1 MKSIARFAVNN
12 PVTVLMLVL
21 AIILLGFISF
31 GKLGTDLFPDLNTP
45 KIYIELKAG
54 EKPPE
59 EIEKNYV
66 DQIESLAMRQSDVT
80 SVSSVSRGG
89 SAVITVEYAWNK
101 DMDEAFLDL
110 QKELSSFSQNSDLE
124 DFTISQYDPN
134 ASPVMIVA
142 LRNERIENM
151 DELRKVAENYVR
163 NELVRIEGVAD
174 VRIVGKEES
183 EVVIETSKYLLES
196 FGLTTDAIAA
206 QIMNYNRNVSGGSIV
221 DMGTKY
227 VVKGVSVLES
237 ADDLR
242 NIIVG
247 FKSPAPS
254 GSGPASSSGL
264 TAGQTAGR
272 TAGQTASGIRV
283 PVYLRDVA
291 SISFENKDPENI
303 VTINGERCIGLSIY
317 KEPKFNT
324 VDVVESLT
332 DAFDQLGKALP
343 GYEFTKVLDQGTYI
357 KNSIGEVKNTLII
370 GIFLAV
376 LVLYVFL
383 RRIGVTLVISLA
395 IPISIIATFNLMYFS
410 DLTLNIMTLGGL
422 ALGAG
427 MLVDNAIV
435 VLENITRNREE
446 GMPMKE
452 AIITGTSQVGG
463 AIAASTI
470 TTIVVFLPIV
480 YLKDASSEMFRD
492 QAWTVAFALISSLV
506 VAMLVIPMLVS
517 TLLPSEKKKSI
528 ASGALKFTGYGK
540 FLGRILDK
548 RITVILLSVVM
559 LGAAA
564 LLFPKL
570 GSEFMPRSES
580 AEFTVRLKLPEG
592 TSLERTNNT
601 AVRTE
606 EIIKSLLAGKVRLIY
621 TQSGSD
627 NTSSLSLASESGGE
641 NTASLKVIMQEEFAS
656 ETEQAISRVQS
667 YLGTIPGMEVSF
679 SREETA
685 LQSSLGTTESP
696 FALEISGKDFAE
708 MERILRESETLLKE
722 SKGLYN
728 ITTSLDEGTP
738 EVQVEIDRFKTSY
751 YGVTVESVVNQVRG
765 YLQGASAG
773 NFEKDGELKDITIKL
788 GDLSLN
794 QLKDLIITAGNVK
807 VPLSEI
813 AGISTITSPREITRR
828 NQSRTCYIY
837 AMADK
842 DQPFD
847 KVIREA
853 GLSLR
858 SVPLPSDY
866 KMDFTGEELKR
877 RESMSNLT
885 FALVL
890 SIVLVFMVLASQFE
904 SIIQP
909 FMVMLT
915 IPLAGVGTII
925 TFFILGKPLN
935 MMAYIGIIML
945 AGIAVN
951 NAILLIDR
959 INQLREEGTPKR
971 DAIILAGSQRI
982 RPILMTSLTTIL
994 ALIPLTI
1001 GLGESASL
1009 RSPMALA
1016 VIGGLFSSTLLTL
1029 IVIPC
1034 VYWVFD
1040 SFSEKLT
1047 GSRKTNNE
1055 LIKKA

>member
-66 DQIESLAMRQSDVT
+66 DQIESLAMRQSDVA

-89 SAVITVEYAWNK
+89 TAIITVEYSWNK

-134 ASPVMIVA
+134 ASPVMIVG
-142 LRNERIENM
+142 LRNPRIENM

-183 EVVIETSKYLLES
+183 EVVIETNKYLLES

-227 VVKGVSVLES
+227 VVKGVSVLE
-237 ADDLR
+237 DTEDLQ

-247 FKSPAPS
+247 FKTSAPAVS
-254 GSGPASSSGL
+254 GQSV
-264 TAGQTAGR
+264 AGQA
-272 TAGQTASGIRV
+272 AGQAAGNTSTGERV

-291 SISFENKDPENI
+291 RIGYDNKDPENI

-317 KEPKFNT
+317 KEPKYNT
-324 VDVVESLT
+324 VDVVLSLT
-332 DAFDQLGKALP
+332 TAFDQLGKALP
-343 GYEFTKVLDQGTYI
+343 GYEFIRVLDQGTYI
-357 KNSIGEVKNTLII
+357 QNSIGEVKNTLLI

-376 LVLYVFL
+376 IVLYVFL

-410 DLTLNIMTLGGL
+410 NLTLNIMTLGGL

-435 VLENITRNREE
+435 VLENITRNRDE
-446 GMPMKE
+446 GLPLKE
-452 AIITGTSQVGG
+452 AIITGTAQVGG
-463 AIAASTI
+463 AITASTI

-480 YLKDASSEMFRD
+480 YLRDASSEMFRD
-492 QAWTVAFALISSLV
+492 QAWTVAFALISSLI

-517 TLLPSEKKKSI
+517 TLLPSEKKKTVTVN
-528 ASGALKFTGYGK
+528 ALNFTGYDK
-540 FLGRILDK
+540 YLGRILKK
-548 RITVILLSVVM
+548 RKLVILLSVII
-559 LGAAA
+559 LGATG
-564 LLFPKL
+564 LLVPRL

-580 AEFTVRLKLPEG
+580 AEFTVRLSLPEG

-606 EIIKSLLAGKVRLIY
+606 EIINSLLGEKVRLIY

-627 NTSSLSLASESGGE
+627 NTSSMSLSSGSKGE
-641 NTASLKVIMQEEFAS
+641 NNASLKVILEDEFAS
-656 ETEQAISRVQS
+656 ETEDAITLVQS
-667 YLGTIPGMEVSF
+667 YLGTIPDVEVSF

-696 FALEISGKDFAE
+696 FALEISGKDFSE
-708 MERILRESETLLKE
+708 MERILRESEAILRE
-722 SKGLYN
+722 NEGLSN

-738 EVQVEIDRFKTSY
+738 EVEVEIDRFKTSY
-751 YGVTVESVVNQVRG
+751 YGVTVENVINQVRG
-765 YLQGASAG
+765 YLQGAAAG
-773 NFEKDGELKDITIKL
+773 TFEKDGELKDITIKL
-788 GDLSLN
+788 GDISLS
-794 QLKDLIITAGNVK
+794 QLSDLIITAGNIK

-813 AGISTITSPREITRR
+813 ARVSTITSPREITRR

-837 AMADK
+837 AMTDK

-847 KVIREA
+847 KIIRDA
-853 GLSLR
+853 GTSLR
-858 SVPLPSDY
+858 SVALPSDY
-866 KMDFTGEELKR
+866 KLDFTGEELKR

-890 SIVLVFMVLASQFE
+890 SLVLVFMVLASQFE
-904 SIIQP
+904 SILQP
-909 FMVMLT
+909 FIVMLT
-915 IPLAGVGTII
+915 IPLAGVGTVL

-951 NAILLIDR
+951 NAIILIDR
-959 INQLREEGTPKR
+959 INQLREAGTPKN
-971 DAIILAGSQRI
+971 DAIILAGAQRI
-982 RPILMTSLTTIL
+982 RPILMTSITTIL
-994 ALIPLTI
+994 ALLPLTI
-1001 GLGESASL
+1001 GIGDSASL

-1034 VYWVFD
+1034 VYWVID
-1040 SFSEKLT
+1040 SFGDLLT
-1047 GSRKTNNE
+1047 GRRKMSNKMNN
-1055 LIKKA
+1055 KA